1 MPANREMLEGE
12 AYWGRIKS
20 IKRKLYALEVVLMI
34 VMGAVL
40 VISSQEFSLDPLLLP
55 FDKLLGFILIMI
67 LIIMMEGFVF
77 RIMQVQICKSDSTKH
92 IMSTNSIRRGI
103 IIAIIAA
110 IIAVLLLFPGM
121 TANVE
126 STISYNGT
134 VTHDGSARFQ
144 NKDPMA
150 LSSVVS
156 VTIHCK
162 TPAKVY
168 LVSQFLLDHYPGDLV
183 RDHALN
189 KVILANPDV
198 QINMTSFGYGTY
210 YIFVWG
216 ANSSGDAN
224 ATAEYTLH
232 TELSNSVTTLVPIVA
247 IIMAISN
254 AAWIG
259 YLVPLRNK
267 CRGKSIYK

>member
-34 VMGAVL
+34 AMGAVL

-126 STISYNGT
+126 DAISYNGT
-134 VTHDGSARFQ
+134 VTHDRSARFQ

-150 LSSVVS
+150 L
-156 VTIHCK
+156 
-162 TPAKVY
+162 
-168 LVSQFLLDHYPGDLV
+168 
-183 RDHALN
+183 
-189 KVILANPDV
+189 
-198 QINMTSFGYGTY
+198 
-210 YIFVWG
+210 
-216 ANSSGDAN
+216 
-224 ATAEYTLH
+224 
-232 TELSNSVTTLVPIVA
+232 
-247 IIMAISN
+247 
-254 AAWIG
+254 
-259 YLVPLRNK
+259 
-267 CRGKSIYK
+267 